1 MANLRANK
9 ITSTEVFETTG
20 SVQFDGSGDYLEIP
34 NSSDLEFGNNSF
46 TIEAWLYPVASGG
59 SIFNI
64 FYNKGVGLQCYWK
77 SNTNKIEVYA
87 DSNNTSN
94 YDILNSLN
102 TPSGSIISGQWA
114 HIAIVRNI
122 NVFQI
127 YLNGI
132 ASGSSITNSASIGS
146 NSNGVT
152 IGDYKPDLSNYE
164 FNGHI
169 SNLRVLKGTAL
180 YTKNFTP
187 PTRELTVIPNTVLLA
202 CTSTTNTAQEATG
215 KTITVNGN
223 AVANEL
229 TPGLL
234 TDRVKS
240 GGTSAITGSVEFDG
254 TGDYLTL
261 ASSGDFAFG
270 TGDFTVEMWVYHTDL
285 TGQQTYFGDTWG
297 STAGIY
303 TYKTSNNE
311 ISLYDTAQRSL
322 SAVNVISANT
332 WYHIAWTRQSGILRA
347 FLNGSLVDSD
357 TYTGNFTTT
366 QYYVGDTAGTSSGG
380 MIGFISNLRVLKGT
394 ALYTG
399 SFIPPSRE
407 LKKIPNTV
415 LLCCKNSSDPTAEET
430 GKTITA
436 NGDPAASNFTPQIG
450 SDGSVT
456 FDGVTKINTQN
467 YFYIPTG
474 NTENRGRGRGV
485 FGGGYVPGTSQNT
498 IQFINIQSSGSAID
512 FGELSS
518 NMGSAGGKAPCAAA
532 SSTRALFAS
541 GYSAPATINTI
552 EFITIATT
560 SNSTNFG
567 DLLTSR
573 RDLGA
578 CSSSTRALFGGGTTT
593 SSTTTTNVIEYVTIA
608 SLGNAVSFGT
618 LTQARRGVSS
628 CSSSTR
634 GIFGGGYI
642 TASPTT
648 FSNRIDF
655 VTIATTGNA
664 TTFGD
669 LTVIRGGSASCSS
682 SVRGIF
688 AGGTIYVAPAST
700 FYNTIDYI
708 TIASTGNA
716 QDFGDLTSTRN
727 VFGSCSNSTRG
738 VFGGGGNPTMINT
751 MEFVSITSTGN
762 VQDFG
767 DLLSAALYYNG
778 GCSDSHGG
786 IEG

>member
-1 MANLRANK
+1 MANLRAN
-9 ITSTEVFETTG
+9 
-20 SVQFDGSGDYLEIP
+20 
-34 NSSDLEFGNNSF
+34 
-46 TIEAWLYPVASGG
+46 
-59 SIFNI
+59 
-64 FYNKGVGLQCYWK
+64 
-77 SNTNKIEVYA
+77 
-87 DSNNTSN
+87 
-94 YDILNSLN
+94 
-102 TPSGSIISGQWA
+102 
-114 HIAIVRNI
+114 
-122 NVFQI
+122 
-127 YLNGI
+127 
-132 ASGSSITNSASIGS
+132 SITGIGS
-146 NSNGVT
+146 
-152 IGDYKPDLSNYE
+152 
-164 FNGHI
+164 
-169 SNLRVLKGTAL
+169 
-180 YTKNFTP
+180 
-187 PTRELTVIPNTVLLA
+187 
-202 CTSTTNTAQEATG
+202 TN
-215 KTITVNGN
+215 
-223 AVANEL
+223 
-229 TPGLL
+229 
-234 TDRVKS
+234 
-240 GGTSAITGSVEFDG
+240 
-254 TGDYLTL
+254 
-261 ASSGDFAFG
+261 
-270 TGDFTVEMWVYHTDL
+270 
-285 TGQQTYFGDTWG
+285 
-297 STAGIY
+297 AGI
-303 TYKTSNNE
+303 
-311 ISLYDTAQRSL
+311 
-322 SAVNVISANT
+322 V
-332 WYHIAWTRQSGILRA
+332 
-347 FLNGSLVDSD
+347 
-357 TYTGNFTTT
+357 
-366 QYYVGDTAGTSSGG
+366 
-380 MIGFISNLRVLKGT
+380 
-394 ALYTG
+394 
-399 SFIPPSRE
+399 
-407 LKKIPNTV
+407 
-415 LLCCKNSSDPTAEET
+415 
-430 GKTITA
+430 
-436 NGDPAASNFTPQIG
+436 
-450 SDGSVT
+450 

-467 YFYIPTG
+467 YFYLPTG

-498 IQFINIQSSGSAID
+498 IQFINIQSQGIAQD
-512 FGELSS
+512 FGDLSS
-518 NMGSAGGKAPCAAA
+518 NMGAADGKAPCAAA
-532 SSTRALFAS
+532 SATRALFAS

-560 SNSTNFG
+560 SNSTDFG

-593 SSTTTTNVIEYVTIA
+593 GSTSATNVIEYVTIA

-618 LTQARRGVSS
+618 LTQARRAVSS

-642 TASPTT
+642 TASPTAT

-727 VFGSCSNSTRG
+727 VIGSCSNSTRG

-786 IEG
+786 LS